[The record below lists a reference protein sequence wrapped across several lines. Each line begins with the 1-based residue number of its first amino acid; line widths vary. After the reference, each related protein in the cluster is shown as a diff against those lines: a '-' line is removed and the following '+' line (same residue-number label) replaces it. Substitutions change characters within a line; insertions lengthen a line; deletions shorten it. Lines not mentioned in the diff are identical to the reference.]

1 MADRRVERRNYQVG
15 TGMMNDPERLQ
26 EIAEQLQK
34 SELNHRLPPK
44 QKFGAVL
51 GAPPKPAPALKRK
64 RPLSQEKL
72 RPTAGHPAQQMVG
85 FGTGDD
91 DDDRPK
97 EKIVVKV

>member
-15 TGMMNDPERLQ
+15 TGMMNDPERLDD
-26 EIAEQLQK
+26 IAQQLQK

-44 QKFGAVL
+44 QKFGSVL
-51 GAPPKPAPALKRK
+51 NAPPPSKGPIKRK
-64 RPLSQEKL
+64 RPLSKEVL

-91 DDDRPK
+91 DDSPK
-97 EKIVVKV
+97 EKIIVKA

>member
-1 MADRRVERRNYQVG
+1 MADRRVERRNFQVG
-15 TGMMNDPERLQ
+15 TGMMNDPERLDD
-26 EIAEQLQK
+26 IAHQLQQ

-44 QKFGAVL
+44 QKFGEVL
-51 GAPPKPAPALKRK
+51 RAPPPPPAPLKRK
-64 RPLSQEKL
+64 RPLSKEKL

-91 DDDRPK
+91 DDAPK